1 MITIP
6 PALEPMA
13 LEWMAQTLQARGA
26 MVTWPEDLRDW
37 ETMSAAL
44 ERLWETLPGP
54 RPTIACL
61 RSRLGSPS
69 CPDFPCTRHPSG
81 RLKRLVMTPELV
93 RFLSQPIQPGDAL

>member
-6 PALEPMA
+6 PALEPVA
-13 LEWMAQTLQARGA
+13 LEWAAQLLKARGA
-26 MVTWPEDLRDW
+26 TVTWPEDLQAW
-37 ETMSAAL
+37 ETMTEAL
-44 ERLWETLPGP
+44 DRLHAELREP